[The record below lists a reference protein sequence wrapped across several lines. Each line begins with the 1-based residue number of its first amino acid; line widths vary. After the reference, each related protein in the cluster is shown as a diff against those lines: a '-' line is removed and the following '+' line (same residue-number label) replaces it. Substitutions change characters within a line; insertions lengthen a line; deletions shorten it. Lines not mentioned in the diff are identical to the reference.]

1 MTLNQSQPIAVLL
14 RVLRYMLPLLA
25 AGLLYSEAT
34 TAQQN
39 IQTIDYTTREG
50 LSSNSVYRTLI
61 DRRGF
66 LWIATGNGVCRFDG
80 RKFDTYTTSR
90 GLTDNEII
98 DLFIDSSGV
107 IWAIPFRRTPCY
119 YNVRRDR
126 FENENTDDALNRIEL
141 ANTHRAQALQFG
153 GMAFANN
160 RRELY
165 VYKNGETTAYKN
177 FLPEKSGLIQRIFEY
192 QPGKMLLFCEDSI
205 RYFDHG
211 KIVKSVP
218 MGMSLIG
225 TECMGSNMYLAQ
237 ARKITALS
245 INSAG
250 KMENRVEKEFPFDIR
265 IFCCTGKSLAITS
278 VSGNTYLLDRNTLTI
293 RDNVLNEAQV
303 RNVMED
309 KDGNTWLA
317 TMESGLVKVQQKRI
331 SSYTG
336 VKEME
341 QNFNALI
348 KTPGF
353 IVAGTNNGDVYVYDG
368 LYAVKR
374 IALTDGRNI
383 DAWVRR
389 IVQTNKG
396 IFVATQVSSF
406 FFDTK
411 MQRQLASFTGTGN
424 HASKTAALLNDSTLG
439 TGTHSQAW
447 KYNITTG
454 KWTDSI
460 TKRVTAMA
468 ADAGGRVYIG
478 SNDGFFRWTDDSL
491 IAFGKRYSACN
502 FRVNSIACS
511 PDGIVWVGLGTDSLL
526 AMKDDQLLASFP
538 LGGIIPGNI
547 CQSLYCDKAGV
558 LWLGT
563 NRGLNRI
570 SYQLRA
576 GKLSI
581 SNTYFGVADGLPG
594 DQVNDIT
601 IRNDTVY
608 VATSGGISYLPST
621 LLLPVADIATYVT
634 RVTIN
639 GEDEEV
645 SAGYSLPYYKN
656 DISVDFSGVDLT
668 GFIPLFEYNVN
679 DGEWR
684 AATSIRLRLAPGS
697 YKIRIRAIKRDG
709 SPSPQEASVQFT
721 VHAAF
726 WRTTWFR
733 VLVVVVA
740 FGAVIYFLQR
750 RNQLRRRQAVSKAI
764 TEKKLAEL
772 EMQALMSQINPHF
785 VFNSLNSIK
794 GFIYDQ
800 ELKEAD
806 RYLDKFS
813 DLLRSTLDNAQ
824 ASVITLKDE
833 IKYLDTY
840 LQLELLRFRGK
851 FIYRLIVEPG
861 VNTESVF
868 VPAMLLQPYVENA
881 IRHGVRH
888 LEDRQGIIT
897 IAAAKMEDYLVC
909 TISDNGIG
917 REEALRL
924 RSQKHIEYQSR
935 GMQLSKRRAELYG
948 IEQEIID
955 LKDEQGNASGTAIVL
970 RIPLSLKP

>member
-1 MTLNQSQPIAVLL
+1 MPGQRATKTALHNNDRPRLL
-14 RVLRYMLPLLA
+14 LLA
-25 AGLLYSEAT
+25 TISLFLGLSVA
-34 TAQQN
+34 AQQN

-50 LSSNSVYRTLI
+50 LSSNSVYRTVV
-61 DRRGF
+61 DKKGF
-66 LWIATGNGVCRFDG
+66 LWIATGNGVSRFDG
-80 RKFDTYTTSR
+80 RKFETYTTAR

-98 DLFIDSSGV
+98 DLFIDSSGI

-119 YNVRRDR
+119 YNVRKDR
-126 FENENTDDALNRIEL
+126 FENENTDEALNTIEL
-141 ANTHRAQALQFG
+141 ANTHRAQALQYG

-160 RRELY
+160 ERELY
-165 VYKNGETTAYKN
+165 IYKNGKTTAYSH
-177 FLPEKSGLIQRIFEY
+177 FLAQRSALIQRIYEY
-192 QPGKMLLFCEDSI
+192 QPGKMLLFSEDSI
-205 RYFDHG
+205 RYFDEG
-211 KIVKSVP
+211 KIVRAIP
-218 MGMSLIG
+218 LRLTLIG
-225 TECMGSNMYLAQ
+225 TECMGSKMYLAQ
-237 ARKITALS
+237 SRKITALT
-245 INSAG
+245 IG
-250 KMENRVEKEFPFDIR
+250 KNGEIESRLEKEFPFDIR

-278 VSGNTYLLDRNTLTI
+278 ASGNTYLLDRNTLVV

-331 SSYTG
+331 SSYTA

-348 KTPGF
+348 KTPSF
-353 IVAGTNNGDVYVYDG
+353 IVAGTNNGEVYVYDG

-374 IALTDGRNI
+374 IPLTDGRNI

-389 IVQTNKG
+389 IVQTKEG
-396 IFVATQVSSF
+396 IFVSTQVGSF
-406 FFDTK
+406 LFDSNMK
-411 MQRQLASFTGTGN
+411 NLQSSFTGAFN
-424 HASKTAALLNDSTLG
+424 RASKTAALLNDSTLG

-447 KYNITTG
+447 KYNLSTG
-454 KWTDSI
+454 RWTDSI
-460 TKRVTAMA
+460 IKRVTAMA
-468 ADAGGRVYIG
+468 ADVRGRVYVG
-478 SNDGFFRWTDDSL
+478 SNDGLFRWDADSL
-491 IAFGKRYSACN
+491 IAFGKKYTACN
-502 FRVNSIACS
+502 FRVNTIACS
-511 PDGIVWVGLGTDSLL
+511 PDSIVWVGLGTDSLL
-526 AMKDDQLLASFP
+526 ALKDDRLLASFA

-547 CQSLYCDKAGV
+547 CQSLYCNKAGE

-563 NRGLNRI
+563 NLGLNRI
-570 SYQLRA
+570 RYRMVNE
-576 GKLSI
+576 KLTI
-581 SNTYFGVADGLPG
+581 TNTYFGVADGLPG

-608 VATSGGISYLPST
+608 VATSGGISYLPAS

-639 GEDEEV
+639 GEDEEMRE
-645 SAGYSLPYYKN
+645 SYSLPYYKN
-656 DISVDFSGVDLT
+656 DISIDFSGVDLT
-668 GFIPLFEYNVN
+668 GFIPLFEYTVN

-684 AATSIRLRLAPGS
+684 RATSIRLRLAPGN

-709 SPSPQEASVQFT
+709 SPSPQEASVQFI
-721 VHAAF
+721 VRAAF

-733 VLVVVVA
+733 VLVSMLV
-740 FGAVIYFLQR
+740 FGAIIYFLQR
-750 RNQLRRRQAVSKAI
+750 RSQTRRRQAVAKAI

-794 GFIYDQ
+794 GFIYDK

-833 IKYLDTY
+833 VRYLDTY
-840 LQLELLRFRGK
+840 LQLEMLRFRDK
-851 FIYRLIVEPG
+851 FIYQLRVDASLDPETVY
-861 VNTESVF
+861 

-888 LEDRQGIIT
+888 LDNRQGIIT
-897 IAAAKMEDYLVC
+897 IAAAKSADYLVC
-909 TISDNGIG
+909 TIADNGIG
-917 REEALRL
+917 RERALQL

-955 LKDEQGNASGTAIVL
+955 LKNEQGEAIGTEIVL